1 MKKYFEEKMAT
12 YDDYFFTARLNT
24 LDKVCW
30 KKGLILWQ
38 ISEF

>member
-12 YDDYFFTARLNT
+12 YDDYFFTASVMEKRIN
-24 LDKVCW
+24 
-30 KKGLILWQ
+30 LWQ

>member
-24 LDKVCW
+24 LDKV
-30 KKGLILWQ
+30 
-38 ISEF
+38 